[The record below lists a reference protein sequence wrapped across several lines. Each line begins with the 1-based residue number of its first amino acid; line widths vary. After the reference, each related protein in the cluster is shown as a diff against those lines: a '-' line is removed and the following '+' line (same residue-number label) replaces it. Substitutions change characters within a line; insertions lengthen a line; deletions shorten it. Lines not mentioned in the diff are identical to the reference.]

1 MPTKNVWVGPSSL
14 ADEARE
20 FLGAFERDL
29 LRTIS
34 LDRVPSRQARLR
46 EVAVNGPGEID
57 PPPEGLVDRS
67 NRLRGH
73 SRDQGACRKLGVLS
87 DDRPA
92 RHHRPRADQRAAVDR
107 RVHADQAIVSNG
119 ATMDDGR
126 VADSYPP
133 ADHCRHAAL

>member
-20 FLGAFERDL
+20 FFGAFERDL
-29 LRTIS
+29 LRTIP

-46 EVAVNGPGEID
+46 EFAVDGPGEID

-73 SRDQGACRKLGVLS
+73 SHDQGPRRKVGVLS
-87 DDRPA
+87 DDRPTG
-92 RHHRPRADQRAAVDR
+92 HHRPRA
-107 RVHADQAIVSNG
+107 
-119 ATMDDGR
+119 
-126 VADSYPP
+126 
-133 ADHCRHAAL
+133 